1 MLNRIVFAG
10 TLALASAG
18 VVAAQSTATTQDPNR
33 PQTGTQQQPST
44 MAQAQTVTL
53 TGCVYK
59 EKDVP
64 GRTPNVAERA
74 GVLEDYILANVE
86 KKASGSETAPAAP
99 EATGT
104 SGKQHMQHS
113 MFKLEHADDSKLSA
127 LVGKRVEVT
136 GRIDAEHG
144 DTRQGAA
151 KGTTTGA
158 TTGTATGTT
167 GTQTGTQQ
175 PQRDRSMGPDDIEL
189 PEFEVTSIREVEGN
203 CPAKPEAPSK
213 R

>member
-1 MLNRIVFAG
+1 VLNRIVLAG

-18 VVAAQSTATTQDPNR
+18 AAAAQSTATTQDPNR
-33 PQTGTQQQPST
+33 PQTPTQQQPST
-44 MAQAQTVTL
+44 MAQPQTVTL

-64 GRTPNVAERA
+64 GRTPNVAEQA

-86 KKASGSETAPAAP
+86 KKESGSQTAPTTP

-104 SGKQHMQHS
+104 SGMKHS

-127 LVGKRVEVT
+127 LVGKRVEVM

-144 DTRQGAA
+144 DTRQGA
-151 KGTTTGA
+151 T
-158 TTGTATGTT
+158 TGTT
-167 GTQTGTQQ
+167 GTQTGAQQ
-175 PQRDRSMGPDDIEL
+175 PQRDRSLGPDDIEL
-189 PEFEVTSIREVEGN
+189 PEFEVTSIREVAGS
-203 CPAKPEAPSK
+203 CPAKPDAPHK

>member
-1 MLNRIVFAG
+1 
-10 TLALASAG
+10 
-18 VVAAQSTATTQDPNR
+18 
-33 PQTGTQQQPST
+33 
-44 MAQAQTVTL
+44 
-53 TGCVYK
+53 
-59 EKDVP
+59 
-64 GRTPNVAERA
+64 
-74 GVLEDYILANVE
+74 
-86 KKASGSETAPAAP
+86 
-99 EATGT
+99 
-104 SGKQHMQHS
+104 

-127 LVGKRVEVT
+127 LVGKRVEVM

-151 KGTTTGA
+151 KSS
-158 TTGTATGTT
+158 TTGTTTGTT

-189 PEFEVTSIREVEGN
+189 PEFEVTSIREVEGT